1 MVKRIKQS
9 RMCMR
14 YLYRKPE
21 SVSEQQLRDSGR
33 KKSQQKD
40 VSNLKKKKTA
50 RITVNISTNIY

>member
-1 MVKRIKQS
+1 
-9 RMCMR
+9 MR
-14 YLYRKPE
+14 YFYRKPE